1 MYLSS
6 KNMKPEIDWSTIN
19 TILLDMDGTLLDLY
33 FDNYFWQQYLPEQ
46 WGKLN
51 GLGAEQARNQLKA
64 WYEKEAGT
72 LSWYCLDFWTER
84 LKFDVFALKADV
96 EHLIK
101 IRPTAEIFLQK
112 LSVSDYSVVMVTNAH
127 EKLVDMKMQ
136 KTGINVFFDQII
148 SAHRIG
154 HAKEEQSF
162 WQKLQAEIAFIPEQT
177 LLIDDNLTVLRAA
190 KQFGIKNLLSIA
202 KPDSQN
208 PEQDTQEFRA
218 IHSFEDLVF

>member
-1 MYLSS
+1 
-6 KNMKPEIDWSTIN
+6 MKPEINWNVIN

-33 FDNYFWQQYLPEQ
+33 FDNFFWQEYLPEQ

-51 GLGAEQARNQLKA
+51 NFSPEQAKKQLRT

-84 LKFDVFALKADV
+84 LEFDVFALKADV
-96 EHLIK
+96 EHLIQ
-101 IRPTAEIFLQK
+101 IRPHAETFLKK
-112 LSVSDYSVVMVTNAH
+112 LSSSGYSVIMVTNAH
-127 EKLVDMKMQ
+127 ERLVDMKMQ
-136 KTGINVFFDQII
+136 KTGIDIFFDHII
-148 SAHRIG
+148 SAHQLG
-154 HAKEEQSF
+154 HAKEEQAF
-162 WQKLQAEIAFIPEQT
+162 WQKLHKELSFVPEHT

-208 PEQDTQEFRA
+208 PVQDTEEFHA
-218 IHSFEDLVF
+218 IQSFEDLLF

>member
-1 MYLSS
+1 
-6 KNMKPEIDWSTIN
+6 MKPDIN
-19 TILLDMDGTLLDLY
+19 WNAIKTVLLDMDGTLLDLY
-33 FDNYFWQQYLPEQ
+33 FDNYFWQEYLPEQ

-51 GLGAEQARNQLKA
+51 NLSADHAKSQLKA

-84 LKFDVFALKADV
+84 LCFDVFALKADV

-101 IRPTAEIFLQK
+101 IRPHAESFLER
-112 LSVSDYSVVMVTNAH
+112 LSLSDYSVVMVTNAH
-127 EKLVDMKMQ
+127 EKLIEMKME
-136 KTGINVFFDQII
+136 KTGINVFFDQIV

-154 HAKEEQSF
+154 YAKEEQLF
-162 WQKLQAEIAFIPEQT
+162 WNKLHAEIPFSLEET

-190 KQFGIKNLLSIA
+190 REFGIKHLLSIA

-208 PEQDTQEFRA
+208 PEQDTEEFKA
-218 IHSFEDLVF
+218 VYSFQDLMI